1 MRVLEG
7 LIIAIKWVFFLPFG
21 VWLGGF
27 LIFIASVYFM
37 APPTPLPQLDAA
49 IILTGG
55 TNRVDQGLNLLAQKN
70 VHLILITGVHRGV
83 KKSDLIR
90 IWPGD
95 PAAIHEEDI
104 TLGYEAGNTI
114 GNALEAM
121 EWIKNRQI
129 GSAYIITANY
139 HTPRAMLELRH
150 AVPSVRLVAYPV
162 NPNGFDW
169 REKLFWKTN
178 IIEYHKV
185 LISLYRV
192 IIHPGETQPVPSSLV
207 DPSSALQNPADNK
220 NAVQK
225 SETH

>member
-1 MRVLEG
+1 MRILEG
-7 LIIAIKWVFFLPFG
+7 LAIAVKWVFFLPFG
-21 VWLGGF
+21 IWLGGF
-27 LIFIASVYFM
+27 LIFIAAVYFM

-70 VHLILITGVHRGV
+70 VRSILITGVHRGV
-83 KKSDLIR
+83 KKSELIK

-95 PAAIHEEDI
+95 KAAINEADI

-129 GSAYIITANY
+129 ASAYIITANY

-162 NPNGFDW
+162 KPDGFDW

-178 IIEYHKV
+178 IIEFHKV

-192 IIHPGETQPVPSSLV
+192 ILHPGETQPVPSSLV
-207 DPSSALQNPADNK
+207 EPLSAIQNTADHGNDI
-220 NAVQK
+220 QK
-225 SETH
+225 PEAN